1 MNHVSYFRI
10 YHSTDNHVDKSYI
23 TSTQEYF
30 LADPQGLDFSQ
41 AQEASHT
48 INQWVEEQT
57 KEKIKD
63 LVKPDMLN
71 ALTKLVLVN
80 AIYFKGD
87 WEQKFDKKHTRKG
100 DFHVTPDHVVQV
112 DMMFNSKEYA

>member
-1 MNHVSYFRI
+1 MNHVSCFRI

-30 LADPQGLDFSQ
+30 LADPQGLDFSKS
-41 AQEASHT
+41 QEASNT

-63 LVKPDMLN
+63 LIKPDMLN

-87 WEQKFDKKHTRKG
+87 WDIKFDKSKTRKG
-100 DFHVTPDHVVQV
+100 EFHVTPDHVVQV
-112 DMMFNSKEYA
+112 DKMFSNQEYS